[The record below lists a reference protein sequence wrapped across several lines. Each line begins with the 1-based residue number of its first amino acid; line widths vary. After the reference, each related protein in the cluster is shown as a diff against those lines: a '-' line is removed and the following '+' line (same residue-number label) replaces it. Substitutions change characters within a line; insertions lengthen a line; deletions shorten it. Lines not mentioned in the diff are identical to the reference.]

1 MKDYSYTGINQSG
14 KRVSG
19 IIKANND
26 HDLEFRLK
34 NSKITV
40 LTYKEKQKS
49 SFSALTKKRIKK
61 KDVVTVTTQLRQL
74 LSAGVPL
81 MEILEDLRETY
92 ENETVREML
101 SAIYEEMEGGSSFSE
116 ALTTYEDDFG
126 SVYISLV
133 SVGEKTGQ
141 LDKILKKLEGMI
153 KWELALAS
161 KAKKVMIYPAIV
173 AFVVIGVVLLMMLFV
188 VPQLVTFIEGMGGEL
203 GFATIAL
210 IATSSFIQEYIL
222 LILIFPFIFSAVL
235 KYALANS
242 NEFRAKF
249 DYFVLK
255 IGIIGPVIYNLKIAR
270 LASSLGIMYSSG
282 VGITDSLRL
291 SIKVLENKYLE
302 ANVIES
308 IAMIEE
314 GGKIYESFQEA
325 NVFPSMAIRM
335 IKVGELSGNM
345 DESLDNISEY
355 YETEAKDLIDK
366 IEPAI
371 EPLLTIIM
379 AVVVGW
385 VMIAVLGPV
394 YDTVSGIEV

>member
-19 IIKANND
+19 ILKANND
-26 HDLEFRLK
+26 HDVEHRLK

-49 SFSALTKKRIKK
+49 SFSSLTKKRIKK

-101 SAIYEEMEGGSSFSE
+101 SSIYEDMEGGSSFSE
-116 ALTTYEDDFG
+116 ALTTYESDFG
-126 SVYISLV
+126 PVYISLV

-141 LDKILKKLEGMI
+141 LDKILRKLEKMI

-161 KAKKVMIYPAIV
+161 KAKKVIIYPAIV

-222 LILIFPFIFSAVL
+222 LILIFPFVFSAVI
-235 KYALANS
+235 KYSLANS
-242 NEFRAKF
+242 KEFRAKF

-282 VGITDSLRL
+282 IGITDSLSL
-291 SIKVLENKYLE
+291 SRNVLENKYLE

-314 GGKIYESFQEA
+314 GGKIYESLQEA

-345 DESLDNISEY
+345 DESLDNISEH